1 MSDDGMKILVPPATL
16 QRVVAGISRRRF
28 LEVGLG
34 GVAAAAILAACG
46 GDNSGSSSGASTS
59 AGAAASGGGN
69 SGANKFNLFTWAE
82 YDDPDL
88 MKKFGDITIDVYN
101 SNEDAIAKLEAG
113 GGTSGY
119 DMVVPTGVYI
129 PQMVS
134 KNLLEEIDVSRI
146 PNFTNLDQAYTN
158 QPWDPGNK
166 HSVCKDWGTTG
177 WIYDNSVITTP
188 INSWQDFLDAAK
200 SEGVAGKVS
209 IIDSPADVTGL
220 YFWAKGIDWNTT
232 NPADLDAA
240 EQYLTKELAPHL
252 KALDSYPG
260 INLTQG
266 NYVLS
271 QVFNGDARQGLLKV
285 EEAGGDPKKYT
296 YSIGQPKSE
305 LWMDNWCI
313 VKGAKNVDAAYN
325 FMNFILDPDNSATD
339 TLYHGYNPGVKGV
352 EEKVADMKYKEIV
365 FLTAAEVS
373 TLTGQKLDAQER
385 QVDIYNKVKAAAGS

>member
-1 MSDDGMKILVPPATL
+1 MSDDGMRILVPPATL

-28 LEVGLG
+28 LEVGVG
-34 GVAAAAILAACG
+34 GMAAAAILAACG

-59 AGAAASGGGN
+59 AGAAGSSGGN

-88 MKKFGDITIDVYN
+88 MKTFGDITIDVYN

-119 DMVVPTGVYI
+119 DMVVPTGVYV

-146 PNFTNLDQAYTN
+146 PNFANLEQAYTN

-177 WIYDNSVITTP
+177 WIYDNTVITTP

-209 IIDSPADVTGL
+209 IIDSPADVTGR
-220 YFWAKGIDWNTT
+220 YFWAKGVDWNTT

-240 EQYLTKELAPHL
+240 EQYLTKVLAPHL

-285 EEAGGDPKKYT
+285 EEAGGDLNKFT
-296 YSIGQPKSE
+296 YSIGKPKSE

-352 EEKVADMKYKEIV
+352 EDKVADMKYKEIV

>member
-1 MSDDGMKILVPPATL
+1 MSDDEMKILVPPATL

-69 SGANKFNLFTWAE
+69 SGANKYNLFTWAE

-88 MKKFGDITIDVYN
+88 MKKFGDMTIDVYN

-134 KNLLEEIDVSRI
+134 KSLLEEIDVSRI
-146 PNFTNLDQAYTN
+146 PNFVNLEQAYIS

-177 WIYDNSVITTP
+177 WIYDNTVITTP

-271 QVFNGDARQGLLKV
+271 QVFNGDARQGLRLLPRCAREPAV
-285 EEAGGDPKKYT
+285 EGRSPGARDRAVLDKLPGAHDCVAHRVRAEGLPVELAADDRRAGHAVQLPRLGR
-296 YSIGQPKSE
+296 G
-305 LWMDNWCI
+305 
-313 VKGAKNVDAAYN
+313 GAARGR
-325 FMNFILDPDNSATD
+325 LQTTCRS
-339 TLYHGYNPGVKGV
+339 
-352 EEKVADMKYKEIV
+352 
-365 FLTAAEVS
+365 
-373 TLTGQKLDAQER
+373 
-385 QVDIYNKVKAAAGS
+385 

>member
-1 MSDDGMKILVPPATL
+1 MKILVPPATL

-34 GVAAAAILAACG
+34 GMAAAAFLAACG
-46 GDNSGSSSGASTS
+46 GDNAGSSSGASTS
-59 AGAAASGGGN
+59 TGGASGGGN
-69 SGANKFNLFTWAE
+69 SGASKFNLFTWAE
-82 YDDPDL
+82 YDDPEL
-88 MKKFGDITIDVYN
+88 MKQFGDITIDVYN

-134 KNLLEEIDVSRI
+134 KNLLQEIDVSRI
-146 PNFTNLDQAYTN
+146 ANFGNLDQAYIN

-177 WIYDNSVITTP
+177 WIYDNTVITTP
-188 INSWQDFLDAAK
+188 ITTWQEFLDAAK
-200 SEGVAGKVS
+200 SEGVSGKVS
-209 IIDSPADVTGL
+209 IIDSPADITGL
-220 YFWAKGIDWNTT
+220 YFWAKGTDWNTT

-252 KALDSYPG
+252 KTLDSYPG

-285 EEAGGDPKKYT
+285 EEAGGDPTKYT
-296 YSIGQPKSE
+296 YSIGKPKSE

-325 FMNFILDPDNSATD
+325 FINFILDADNSATD
-339 TLYHGYNPGVKGV
+339 CQYHGYNPGVKGV
-352 EEKVADMKYKEIV
+352 EDKVADMKYKEIV
-365 FLTAAEVS
+365 FLTPAEVS
-373 TLTGQKLDAQER
+373 TLTAQKLDAQER

>member
-134 KNLLEEIDVSRI
+134 KSLLEEIDVSRI
-146 PNFTNLDQAYTN
+146 PNFANLEQVYTN

-177 WIYDNSVITTP
+177 WIYDNTVITTP
-188 INSWQDFLDAAK
+188 INSWQEFLDAAK

-296 YSIGQPKSE
+296 YSIGKPKSE

-352 EEKVADMKYKEIV
+352 EDKVADMKYKEIV
-365 FLTAAEVS
+365 FLTPAEVS